1 MSALHGTRATHGS
14 NRSNNNPDTPGGRR
28 FIASA
33 HKNLT
38 LLFWQHVER
47 KKQAGHQEEEEA
59 QEEDSPKNF
68 SKTVLTV
75 RPPLFLHPMKLCA
88 N

>member
-14 NRSNNNPDTPGGRR
+14 NRSSNNPDTPGGRR
-28 FIASA
+28 IIASG
-33 HKNLT
+33 HENLT

-47 KKQAGHQEEEEA
+47 KKQRAIKKKKLKKKIHQ
-59 QEEDSPKNF
+59 
-68 SKTVLTV
+68 KTFQNCPYC
-75 RPPLFLHPMKLCA
+75 PPLFLHPMKLCA